1 MSSSSGPENLIQ
13 FLNSPHSRPQPG
25 EDPRIARER
34 TMKRIMWQARRL
46 SSISML
52 YSMATADHLGMN
64 LSDMLCLGILA
75 GAGPISA
82 GQLATLIGLSTGSVT
97 GLVDRLER
105 LDLVRRER
113 DEEDR
118 RRIVLHLNTDRAEE
132 ISHAFEPMLKAAWQ
146 NLEQFT
152 DEELGAIARY
162 TDGAIG
168 FMQEAT
174 REMRAREKA
183 PVAPLLTDPGGDG

>member
-1 MSSSSGPENLIQ
+1 MSRSARPENLVQ
-13 FLNSPHSRPQPG
+13 FLNSPQAHPLPDDG
-25 EDPRIARER
+25 RER
-34 TMKRIMWQARRL
+34 LMKRLMWQARRL
-46 SSISML
+46 SSISTL
-52 YSMATADHLGMN
+52 YSMATAEHLGMN

-75 GAGPISA
+75 GAGPITA

-118 RRIVLHLNTDRAEE
+118 RRIVLHLNTSRAQE
-132 ISHAFEPMLKAAWQ
+132 ISQAFVPMLEAGWE

-152 DEELGAIARY
+152 DEELDAIARY
-162 TDGAIG
+162 TDGAIA
-168 FMQEAT
+168 FLQAAT
-174 REMRAREKA
+174 HEMRTRDKA
-183 PVAPLLTDPGGDG
+183 PIAPSLDVPEDDA

>member
-1 MSSSSGPENLIQ
+1 MSTPERPENIAR
-13 FLNSPHSRPQPG
+13 FVNTPPSRPHAD
-25 EDPRIARER
+25 EDEQARRER
-34 TMKRIMWQARRL
+34 LMRRIMWQARRL

-52 YSMATADHLGMN
+52 YSMATADHLDMN
-64 LSDMLCLGILA
+64 LTDMLCLGILS
-75 GAGPISA
+75 GAGPITS
-82 GQLATLIGLSTGSVT
+82 GQLATLIGLSTGAVT

-118 RRIVLHLNTDRAEE
+118 RRVVLHLNADRAEE
-132 ISHAFEPMLKAAWQ
+132 IGQAFETMLKASWQ
-146 NLEQFT
+146 HLEQFS

-174 REMRAREKA
+174 REMRAREKS
-183 PVAPLLTDPGGDG
+183 PIAPLLAEADIDG